1 MKKDN
6 LHSGNSTTMKLDM
19 NPTRAATMQKILA
32 DRPLLNHLDE
42 KSREELIDLYI
53 KNLEKWE
60 NR

>member
-1 MKKDN
+1 MKKEN
-6 LHSGNSTTMKLDM
+6 LTNEGTPLKLDM
-19 NPTRAATMQKILA
+19 NPPRATTMRTILA

-53 KNLEKWE
+53 KNLETWE

>member
-6 LHSGNSTTMKLDM
+6 LTNEGTTMKLDM
-19 NPTRAATMQKILA
+19 NPTRATTMRKILE
-32 DRPLLNHLDE
+32 DRPLLNHLSEQD
-42 KSREELIDLYI
+42 REELIDLYI

>member
-1 MKKDN
+1 MKKEN
-6 LHSGNSTTMKLDM
+6 LTNEGTTMKLDM
-19 NPTRAATMQKILA
+19 NPTRATTMRKILA

-53 KNLEKWE
+53 KNLETWE

>member
-1 MKKDN
+1 
-6 LHSGNSTTMKLDM
+6 MKLDM

>member
-1 MKKDN
+1 
-6 LHSGNSTTMKLDM
+6 MKLDM

-32 DRPLLNHLDE
+32 DRPLLNQLNEQD
-42 KSREELIDLYI
+42 REQLIDLYI

>member
-1 MKKDN
+1 MKKEN
-6 LHSGNSTTMKLDM
+6 HTNEGTTMKLDM
-19 NPTRAATMQKILA
+19 NPTRATTMRKILA

-42 KSREELIDLYI
+42 KDREELIDLYI